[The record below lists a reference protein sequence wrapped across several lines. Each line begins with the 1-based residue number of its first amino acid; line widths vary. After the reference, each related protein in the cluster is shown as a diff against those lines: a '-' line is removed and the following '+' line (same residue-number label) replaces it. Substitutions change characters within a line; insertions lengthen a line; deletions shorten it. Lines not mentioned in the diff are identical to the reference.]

1 MIDETHDDVELGD
14 LQEEDDA
21 FLPGRNGAPRKGQ
34 SDSIFTRWLPSRLRV
49 FFENLSRMKLVIIIL
64 ATFIFLL
71 ALLSMWNRKALS
83 VNIPADSL
91 SMSKELVK
99 EMSGTSIPD
108 YVFEF
113 APLVFLDR
121 GDPYFPSDMATHL
134 KHTHPTKDWKNI
146 TDAVRPLDLDNL
158 HTLND
163 EGGKDVYLTSTVDL
177 ITLPPF
183 LKGQKPDPKTL
194 QTAGAISCVIIVVD
208 KGSGITDAFF
218 MYFYTYNKGPAALG
232 HEVGNHL
239 GDWEH
244 NMVRFK
250 DGEPQAVWYSQ
261 HDYGEAYSY
270 SAVQKIGNRPV
281 AFSAR
286 GSHANY
292 ATAKNHDLHEY
303 NADVPAHIVFDRT
316 SQGPLWDPTLSA
328 NYYTFST
335 LDSKFTPAI
344 KDTPVNYLYFE
355 GMWGDAERPADMEGQ
370 EDFHGFKKWTGG
382 PRGPLDKHLDRP
394 DVCLPNR
401 PTCEIKTSL

>member
-1 MIDETHDDVELGD
+1 
-14 LQEEDDA
+14 
-21 FLPGRNGAPRKGQ
+21 
-34 SDSIFTRWLPSRLRV
+34 
-49 FFENLSRMKLVIIIL
+49 MKLVILTL
-64 ATFIFLL
+64 ATFIVLL
-71 ALLSMWNRKALS
+71 ALLSIWNRKALS
-83 VNIPADSL
+83 VKISSDSL
-91 SMSKELVK
+91 SMSKELKK
-99 EMSGTSIPD
+99 EMSGTSIPG
-108 YVFEF
+108 YVLEY

-121 GDPYFPSDMATHL
+121 ADPYFPSDMATHL
-134 KHTHPTKDWKNI
+134 AHTHPTKDWKNI
-146 TDAVRPLDLDNL
+146 TDAVQTLNLDNL
-158 HTLND
+158 HTLGD

-183 LKGQKPDPKTL
+183 LKGQKPDQKTL

-208 KGSGITDAFF
+208 KGSGIMDAFF

-250 DGEPQAVWYSQ
+250 DGEPQAVWFSQ
-261 HDYGEAYSY
+261 HDYGEAYTY
-270 SAVQKIGNRPV
+270 STVQKIGNRPV

-292 ATAKNHDLHEY
+292 AIAKNHDLHEY
-303 NADVPAHIVFDRT
+303 R
-316 SQGPLWDPTLSA
+316 PLWDPTLSA

-335 LDSKFTPAI
+335 SDSKFTPAI

-370 EDFHGFKKWTGG
+370 ENFHGFKKWTGG
-382 PRGPLDKHLDRP
+382 PRGPLDKHLDRK